1 MPKFKVWDPQNESLC
16 PTTVEHEADDA
27 QDAAEKYAEADVDGV
42 SDDLYSKGHNLM
54 TQDEDG
60 IARSVMVGVE
70 YEPIYH
76 AHVHD
81 LPDGYSIH
89 VFTMPGDDE
98 NDECEMYQ
106 WEHVSGE
113 VSGHLEGDKFVRDS
127 FGSWE
132 DAVADIREQ
141 QSLTD

>member
-16 PTTVEHEADDA
+16 STTVEHEANSA
-27 QDAAEKYAEADVDGV
+27 SEAAEKYAADDSDGMSDGVYVDGY
-42 SDDLYSKGHNLM
+42 DIM
-54 TQDEDG
+54 TRSEDG
-60 IARSVMVGVE
+60 IAMAITVTVE
-70 YEPIYH
+70 PGLLR
-76 AHVHD
+76 AHT

-89 VFTMPGDDE
+89 VFTMPADEE

-127 FGSWE
+127 FGSWD

-141 QSLTD
+141 QILTD